1 MLGLCNMKLQNKVV
15 IITGAGSGIG
25 KAIAILF
32 AQEGARVVAGD
43 INVEGI
49 DSSAGMIIKTDVS
62 QQADVDNLIDETVK
76 KFGTVDI
83 LVNNAG
89 IMDNFMPI
97 AEVTDELW
105 DKILAVNT
113 TGPMRTIRKV
123 MPIFLEKKKGVI
135 VNIASIGGLCGS
147 RAGVAYTASKYAV
160 VGLTKNVGFQY
171 AGMGI
176 RCNAIAPGGVN
187 TNIGK
192 TIDNPSKFGMERAM
206 SGVANNIRMGEP
218 NEIAQVALFLASDD
232 ASFVNGTIITADSG
246 WTAY

>member
-1 MLGLCNMKLQNKVV
+1 MKLQNKVV
-15 IITGAGSGIG
+15 IVTGAGSGIG
-25 KAIAILF
+25 RAIAVLF
-32 AQEGARVVAGD
+32 AQEGAKVVASD
-43 INVEGI
+43 MNVEGI
-49 DSSAGMIIKTDVS
+49 DNSAALSLKVDVS
-62 QQADVDNLIDETVK
+62 RQTEVDNLIDETVK
-76 KFGTVDI
+76 KYGTVDI

-89 IMDNFMPI
+89 IMDNFMPV
-97 AEVTDELW
+97 AEVSDELW
-105 DKILAVNT
+105 DKVLAVNI
-113 TGPMRTIRKV
+113 TGPMRIIRKV

-147 RAGVAYTASKYAV
+147 RAGAAYTASKYAV

-192 TIDNPSKFGMERAM
+192 TIDNPSKFGMERAT
-206 SGVANNIRMGEP
+206 SGAVNNLRMGEP
-218 NEIAQVALFLASDD
+218 AEIAKVALFLASDD
-232 ASFVNGTIITADSG
+232 ASLVNGTIITADAG